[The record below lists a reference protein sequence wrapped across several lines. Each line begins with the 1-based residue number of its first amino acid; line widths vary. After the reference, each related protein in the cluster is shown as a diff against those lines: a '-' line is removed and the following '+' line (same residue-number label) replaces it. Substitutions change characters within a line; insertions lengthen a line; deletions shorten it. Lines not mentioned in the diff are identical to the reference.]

1 MSLIL
6 VIIINLILI
15 FIAFV
20 ALNSRI
26 KKNSA
31 FAQIERY
38 TKEVEN
44 LIVQLN
50 AAVDDVVNV
59 AEDRIDELKG
69 VIARAEKLLK
79 NPKLGRVLSTQRK
92 EKSEGVSPAT
102 GEKETQNLMEKTKH
116 LLSMGHSK
124 GEIAKLM
131 KINRAEVD
139 FLESLSKK

>member
-124 GEIAKLM
+124 AEIAKLL